1 MPIFLAF
8 RKGAVYAR
16 AMATEHAALIEA
28 IGPKL
33 IRDTYQLSRQ
43 NLHNW
48 RKNGIPH
55 KKRVAVARLAALSGV
70 SLPADFFEG
79 MDA

>member
-1 MPIFLAF
+1 MRPL
-8 RKGAVYAR
+8 RGG
-16 AMATEHAALIEA
+16 MATEHATLIDA

-48 RKNGIPH
+48 RKNGVPH
-55 KKRVAVARLAALSGV
+55 KKRVAFARLAAVHGV
-70 SLPADFFEG
+70 TVPPDFFEG
-79 MDA
+79 MEA